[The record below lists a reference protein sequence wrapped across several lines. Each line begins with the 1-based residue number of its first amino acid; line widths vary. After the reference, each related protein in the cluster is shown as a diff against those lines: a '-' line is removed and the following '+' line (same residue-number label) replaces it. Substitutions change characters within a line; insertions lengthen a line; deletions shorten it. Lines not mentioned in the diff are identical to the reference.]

1 MESNVRKAIKE
12 IVLLLLEQD
21 QRWNEYLVQL
31 EDLKIQVDLNSSAYE
46 VLRKMTG
53 NYEVLLEHMD
63 LIQQFENHSKSETAL
78 NDLVTIVMKHYSL
91 KSS

>member
-12 IVLLLLEQD
+12 IVWLLLEQD
-21 QRWNEYLVQL
+21 QRWNQYLVQL

-63 LIQQFENHSKSETAL
+63 LIQQFENHSKSEPAL

-91 KSS
+91 KNS

>member
-12 IVLLLLEQD
+12 IVWLLLEQD

-31 EDLKIQVDLNSSAYE
+31 EEVDLNSSAYE
-46 VLRKMTG
+46 VLKRMTG

-63 LIQQFENHSKSETAL
+63 LIQQFESHSKSETAL

-91 KSS
+91 KNS